1 MIDQKKLRKWS
12 EEIYDIACQYGWHD
26 EYKPDGQWMG
36 LIMSEIGEAI
46 EADRSRPRAMTEEQW
61 KMQDFTDAQIA
72 DDQGFISFYDEC
84 IKGSVEE
91 EFADIVIRLLDYAR
105 MKWRSGI
112 DFSYEKMYRRNDWG
126 FPEHAWYLCKYVL
139 NTGYMNIAD
148 SIGYVM
154 DWADD
159 LGINL
164 ERHIEWKIRYNSL
177 RPYRHGG
184 KRY

>member
-12 EEIYDIACQYGWHD
+12 EEIYDIACQHGWHD

-36 LIMSEIGEAI
+36 LIVSEIGEAI

-105 MKWRSGI
+105 MKWRCGI

-139 NTGYMNIAD
+139 NTGYINIAD
-148 SIGYVM
+148 SIGYIM

-164 ERHIEWKIRYNSL
+164 ERHIEWKIRYNNL
-177 RPYRHGG
+177 RSYRHGG

>member
-1 MIDQKKLRKWS
+1 
-12 EEIYDIACQYGWHD
+12 
-26 EYKPDGQWMG
+26 
-36 LIMSEIGEAI
+36 MSEIGEAI

>member
-1 MIDQKKLRKWS
+1 MIDQKKLKKWS
-12 EEIYDIACQYGWHD
+12 EEIYDIACRHGWHD

-36 LIMSEIGEAI
+36 LIVSEIGEAI

-105 MKWRSGI
+105 MKWRCGI
-112 DFSYEKMYRRNDWG
+112 DFSYEKMYRHNDWG

-164 ERHIEWKIRYNSL
+164 ERHIEWKIRYNNL